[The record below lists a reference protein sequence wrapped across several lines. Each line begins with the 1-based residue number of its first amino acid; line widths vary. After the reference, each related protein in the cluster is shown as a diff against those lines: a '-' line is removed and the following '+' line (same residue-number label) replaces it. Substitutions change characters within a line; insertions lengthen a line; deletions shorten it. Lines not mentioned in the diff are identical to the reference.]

1 MYIHE
6 IIKERRK
13 QLKMSQTELAVN
25 AETTQHSIS
34 LFERGKLNITID
46 SLSRILCALSL
57 DIELIEKK
65 IRENKEST

>member
-6 IIKERRK
+6 IIRERRK
-13 QLKMSQTELAVN
+13 QLKMSQTELASKS
-25 AETTQHSIS
+25 ETTQHSIS

-46 SLSRILCALSL
+46 SLSRILRALSL

-65 IRENKEST
+65 FKESKENT